1 MMRVFLQVLV
11 GHTDQVTC
19 VAVAI
24 TNKSIVVS
32 GSRDANVIVWDM
44 ETGED
49 LHLLQGHLGYV
60 TCVKLAGDGSI
71 AVSGYLF
78 ISVTTFFIYLRSEIN
93 EY

>member
-1 MMRVFLQVLV
+1 MDNLPFSQVLV

-32 GSRDANVIVWDM
+32 GSRDANLIVWDM

-60 TCVKLAGDGSI
+60 TCVKIAGDGSI
-71 AVSGYLF
+71 AVSGVYC
-78 ISVTTFFIYLRSEIN
+78 RSN
-93 EY
+93 N

>member
-1 MMRVFLQVLV
+1 MIGQICYLQVLV

-44 ETGED
+44 ETGDD

-60 TCVKLAGDGSI
+60 TCVRLAGDGSI
-71 AVSGYLF
+71 AVSGTFHNIITSKYMAKNLF
-78 ISVTTFFIYLRSEIN
+78 
-93 EY
+93 